1 MTSPCSQ
8 VDSVFFLLAYLIYM
22 IISLILLLNL
32 LIGEREL
39 LFSTRSP
46 PAATRPVHFQCT
58 FSVG

>member
-39 LFSTRSP
+39 AFFHTLRLP
-46 PAATRPVHFQCT
+46 HAQYT
-58 FSVG
+58 FSVLSV